1 MIKVDRQLKE
11 LDCSE
16 LVGLLRDQ
24 VLATRLNYKDN
35 YSDMMT
41 ALRVLFPLRVGDR
54 VIEYTIQPNY
64 AHAMGCLQN
73 QKVGKNYP
81 AGFSM
86 SSAYI

>member
-16 LVGLLRDQ
+16 LVRLSRDQ

-64 AHAMGCLQN
+64 THGSLE
-73 QKVGKNYP
+73 GP
-81 AGFSM
+81 ES
-86 SSAYI
+86 